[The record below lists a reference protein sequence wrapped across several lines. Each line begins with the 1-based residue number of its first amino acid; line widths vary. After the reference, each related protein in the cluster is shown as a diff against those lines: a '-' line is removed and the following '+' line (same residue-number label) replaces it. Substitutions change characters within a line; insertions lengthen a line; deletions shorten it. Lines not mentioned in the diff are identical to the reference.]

1 MYNLIV
7 RGEGFE
13 LLNVSIKNSKEYQ
26 LSYKGLGIT
35 VAKRFAYFLSEN
47 NTRDLVFTR
56 FRQFN
61 NLTFSK
67 IKRENIWGFLWIKFK
82 VRLCQSQLLSGSF
95 LLIRKRKRI
104 PLLLIY
110 KWKRKGRKFFF
121 FFG

>member
-1 MYNLIV
+1 MFNIVMMLFYIYNLIV
-7 RGEGFE
+7 RGGRFE

-26 LSYKGLGIT
+26 LSYKGLDIT

-95 LLIRKRKRI
+95 LLIRKKEKDPFVI
-104 PLLLIY
+104 NI
-110 KWKRKGRKFFF
+110 
-121 FFG
+121 

>member
-67 IKRENIWGFLWIKFK
+67 IKREYLGIFMDQIQGEAVSEPITFRI
-82 VRLCQSQLLSGSF
+82 LLVN
-95 LLIRKRKRI
+95 
-104 PLLLIY
+104 
-110 KWKRKGRKFFF
+110 
-121 FFG
+121 